1 MKKYWKKFKVP
12 FYAQYLFIKRMAD
25 MGYKVTK
32 TKGGLF
38 SSVYRV
44 SGRSTDILYL

>member
-12 FYAQYLFIKRMAD
+12 FYSQLLFARRMKAL
-25 MGYKVTK
+25 GYKVTK
-32 TKGGLF
+32 TEGGLF

-44 SGRSTDILYL
+44 SGYNIEVLYL

>member
-12 FYAQYLFIKRMAD
+12 FYAQYLFVKRMVD

-32 TKGGLF
+32 TKSGLF

-44 SGRSTDILYL
+44 SGYNIEVLYL